1 MATHRG
7 DTKEEINYIKANY
20 DKLIV
25 DDFQKHFKCS
35 RSKTY
40 AMLKRNLTPNEY
52 KVFLRQSKKRHRQ
65 YNTFTSELKQELM
78 LNFKDIVVKDFIEE
92 HNLSNYAVTCFLREN
107 KMYKVKDESP
117 PINMSKEQ
125 KEELRIKRKASAEYY
140 LRRCWKLCGI
150 DD

>member
-1 MATHRG
+1 MATRRG
-7 DTKEEINYIKANY
+7 DTKAEINYIKANY

-25 DDFQKHFKCS
+25 DEFQKHFKCS

-107 KMYKVKDESP
+107 KMYKVKDERP

-125 KEELRIKRKASAEYY
+125 KEELRKKRKASAEYY
-140 LRRCWKLCGI
+140 LRKCWKLCGI
-150 DD
+150 AD

>member
-1 MATHRG
+1 MATRRG

-25 DDFQKHFKCS
+25 DEFQKHFKCS
-35 RSKTY
+35 RSKAY

-107 KMYKVKDESP
+107 KMYKVKDERP

-125 KEELRIKRKASAEYY
+125 KEELRKKRKASSEYY
-140 LRRCWKLCGI
+140 LRKCWKLCGI
-150 DD
+150 AD